1 MKLKLK
7 SSLAL
12 LMVFVAVLPASIIGG
27 LLIKQQTEVE
37 TNYRVDL
44 IDRLSTTLAQEF
56 NYRFYLLSTA
66 LDVLSRDRLLVQG
79 IDDFFLTSHVDATLA
94 NLVDNTPLVQAAYL
108 VDAKWDEVENYN
120 GINGIKSFSSLKTLL
135 SESVGTSKSTG
146 NQWVFNYVDEYLMPD
161 KFNPSH
167 KGVAIGVPIYQ
178 STLTEGL
185 KRKPLGI

>member
-37 TNYRVDL
+37 TNYRIDL

-79 IDDFFLTSHVDATLA
+79 IDDFFSD
-94 NLVDNTPLVQAAYL
+94 
-108 VDAKWDEVENYN
+108 
-120 GINGIKSFSSLKTLL
+120 
-135 SESVGTSKSTG
+135 
-146 NQWVFNYVDEYLMPD
+146 
-161 KFNPSH
+161 
-167 KGVAIGVPIYQ
+167 
-178 STLTEGL
+178 
-185 KRKPLGI
+185 